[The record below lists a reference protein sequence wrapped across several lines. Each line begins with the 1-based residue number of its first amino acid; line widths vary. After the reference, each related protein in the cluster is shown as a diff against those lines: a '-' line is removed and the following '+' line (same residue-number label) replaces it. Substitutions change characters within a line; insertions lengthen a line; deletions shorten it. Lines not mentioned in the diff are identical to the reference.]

1 MFRKLYKRYTF
12 VIDNLV
18 KILWLVLLIKWL
30 VDDAHLIQ

>member
-1 MFRKLYKRYTF
+1 MFRKLYRRYTF
-12 VIDNLV
+12 AIDNLV

>member
-1 MFRKLYKRYTF
+1 MFRKLYRRYTF

>member
-1 MFRKLYKRYTF
+1 MFRKLYRKYTF

>member
-1 MFRKLYKRYTF
+1 MFRKLYRRYAF